1 MEDGANMCLENWKTY
16 KQFID
21 NRGIL
26 GVIDDRDI
34 SFEIKRVFWISN
46 VPEDQSRG
54 HHSHKECE
62 QAIVC
67 LAGDFKVRLN
77 EEVYHLDY
85 SYNRFLYVPVDTQI
99 TLDVFSPDAIC
110 LVLCSEYYN
119 EDEVS
124 G

>member
-1 MEDGANMCLENWKTY
+1 MGNGANMSLENWKTY

-21 NRGIL
+21 NRGVL

-34 SFEIKRVFWISN
+34 PFEIKRVFWISN
-46 VPEDQSRG
+46 VPGNQSRG

-77 EEVYHLDY
+77 DETYHLDY
-85 SYNRFLYVPVDTQI
+85 PYNRFLYVPVGTQI
-99 TLDVFSPDAIC
+99 TLDDFSPDAIC
-110 LVLCSEYYN
+110 LVLCSEYYD